1 MGSVGGKQGHADGR
15 RAARLGIALAVAVA
29 FCASGVQAATA
40 PTLVD
45 SQQTVTGR
53 VTYLNGP
60 QRTGVYSSMRRL
72 TPAGVAGKK
81 FHRLFDQP
89 LPDGGEVYAQP
100 LLVAGRLVV
109 ATERNDVYELD
120 PRTGR
125 ILASRSL
132 GPSWSPEFDNGNFNC
147 SDPARMS
154 GSPAHRWGTPSRVA
168 RGASST

>member
-1 MGSVGGKQGHADGR
+1 MITSRRLVGEMRFSGGKQGHADGR
-15 RAARLGIALAVAVA
+15 RAARLGIAVAVAVA

-120 PRTGR
+120 PRTG
-125 ILASRSL
+125 ASWRPARSAHPGTGIRQRQL
-132 GPSWSPEFDNGNFNC
+132 HC
-147 SDPARMS
+147 SDLSPSS
-154 GSPAHRWGTPSRVA
+154 GSPAHRWRT
-168 RGASST
+168 T